1 MKDVSHYVS
10 LCFDEE
16 VGRIDKR
23 NLKKERPEVSASK
36 QASN

>member
-1 MKDVSHYVS
+1 MEDVSHYVS

-23 NLKKERPEVSASK
+23 NLKKK
-36 QASN
+36 KDLKFLLASN